1 MRSEGRKTV
10 LEILFGLPVMFFLSI
25 VFIMLFYS
33 MSGAEEKELTGKKLN
48 IQKSLEKTKEEL
60 GKTVQCPAGMVPVT
74 GGESDKIWLMRDDG
88 KQERISSEPY
98 KIKPFCMDKFE
109 YPNKKHAKPVVHVS
123 FLDAREK
130 CKKAGK
136 RLCTEREW
144 EWACTNSLDWK
155 YCYGNQFEAW
165 RCNTTGVI
173 VGDIKQIGPTGS
185 HPGCK
190 NFFGVY
196 DLNGN
201 VSEWVDTV
209 EPGNMGV
216 LRGGTAWVSNEYG
229 QSCFSRHLH
238 PITDNQ
244 WPDDGFRCC
253 TDADN
258 ALEKTAN

>member
-1 MRSEGRKTV
+1 
-10 LEILFGLPVMFFLSI
+10 MFPLTFLLSLI
-25 VFIMLFYS
+25 FIFYVHS
-33 MSGAEEKELTGKKLN
+33 MSSAEEKSGSKKKKILEKDLN
-48 IQKSLEKTKEEL
+48 ILESLEKTRLDL
-60 GKTVQCPAGMVPVT
+60 GKSIVCPVGMVPIP
-74 GGESDKIWLMRDDG
+74 GGESDKIWLMKDDG
-88 KQERISSEPY
+88 KQERISSTPY
-98 KIKPFCMDKFE
+98 NIKPFCMDKFE
-109 YPNKKHAKPVVHVS
+109 YPNKKHAKPVVHIS

-130 CKKAGK
+130 CMKAGK
-136 RLCTEREW
+136 RLCSEREW
-144 EWACTNSLDWK
+144 EWACTNSVDWK
-155 YCYGNQFEAW
+155 HCYGNQFEAW

-190 NFFGVY
+190 NVFGVY

-238 PITDNQ
+238 PITDKQ